1 MMLKV
6 REIDDRK
13 MLRILSPVF
22 IWGIFIIA
30 MLVVIGNAPDFIAL
44 PTVALMVVAFLMI
57 VPIFIRMHKNSTEF
71 RKQQLKS
78 IHAEFEIRDD
88 NIYLNKREVVITFNH
103 SEDGKE
109 ILSVVMLFD
118 KFSGYSLTGAEAESF
133 VKYAEENQF
142 PINVTGRAW
151 PKNK

>member
-57 VPIFIRMHKNSTEF
+57 VPIFIRMHRTKTLLYWN
-71 RKQQLKS
+71 
-78 IHAEFEIRDD
+78 
-88 NIYLNKREVVITFNH
+88 
-103 SEDGKE
+103 
-109 ILSVVMLFD
+109 
-118 KFSGYSLTGAEAESF
+118 AESF
-133 VKYAEENQF
+133 
-142 PINVTGRAW
+142 TGE
-151 PKNK
+151 